1 VDLRSSPTP
10 TPHAPPQFCLSPLR
24 NDALSRGLAC
34 AYEKGEQL
42 TLADLLRVQA
52 LLRVRQARRQEAV
65 DALEESLA
73 LSRAMQYPY
82 AEAKTLYIYGQHY
95 AANGEPE

>member
-1 VDLRSSPTP
+1 
-10 TPHAPPQFCLSPLR
+10 
-24 NDALSRGLAC
+24 
-34 AYEKGEQL
+34 L

-95 AANGEPE
+95 AANGEPEQARAQYQEALAICHQLDEGLYRRCIARDLAALDA